1 MEKYIYIILLLLG
14 VHSNAQ
20 NLATNSSFEIYTTC
34 PASPGQIGQ
43 LGSIVTDWVSN
54 GGDINYFNACSP
66 SCAEFGVCGS
76 SAYLGVRNRCGY
88 QLPYDGNGYVG
99 ILLSGRITYL
109 IPPFDTVWA
118 AHTFLGTQLAQILTP
133 GTRYF
138 VTAHIS
144 RSGSYYGYEGACNN
158 FGFHFYTY
166 PHNAISNSCLTDN
179 NPQVHEPSII
189 LDSVN
194 WTRISGSFI
203 ADSAYQYLA
212 LGNFYENANTDTVD
226 MNNKHGAPDNYA
238 YYYVDYVSVSE
249 DSLWD
254 VTAMPEIT
262 KLGQQIEIYPN
273 PASTVLNIKNIRSEK
288 TLFTISDVLGK
299 VIYKKLSE
307 SNFLQIDI
315 IDIKP
320 GLYFIR
326 NSEGVNK
333 KFVKL

>member
-1 MEKYIYIILLLLG
+1 MKKYSYIFLILISFRLS
-14 VHSNAQ
+14 SNAQ
-20 NLATNSSFEIYTTC
+20 NLVPNQSFENANLC
-34 PASPGQIGQ
+34 PADFDELWRVQNWVDYGIG
-43 LGSIVTDWVSN
+43 
-54 GGDINYFNACSP
+54 INYFNACSP
-66 SCAEFGVCGS
+66 SCDDVGICDSYGHM
-76 SAYLGVRNRCGY
+76 GIRNPCGY
-88 QLPYDGNGYVG
+88 QLPYDGDSYIGVHLAG
-99 ILLSGRITYL
+99 IFISPIPPYDTSWGTGGFYLGAQLIQNL
-109 IPPFDTVWA
+109 IP
-118 AHTFLGTQLAQILTP
+118 GTK
-133 GTRYF
+133 YF

-144 RSGSYYGYEGACNN
+144 RAGGYYGYNGACNN

-166 PHNAISNSCLTDN
+166 PHDSINRCSVDN
-179 NPQVHEPSII
+179 NAQVHETNIVT
-189 LDSVN
+189 DSVN
-194 WTRISGSFI
+194 WTRVSGSFI

-212 LGNFYENANTDTVD
+212 LGNFYDRAHTDTIE
-226 MNNKHGAPDNYA
+226 MINNNQIPSNFA

-254 VTAMPEIT
+254 VTATLEIT
-262 KLGQQIEIYPN
+262 KSGQQIEIYPN
-273 PASTVLNIKNIRSEK
+273 PASTVLNIKNSGSEK

-320 GLYFIR
+320 GLYFIH

>member
-1 MEKYIYIILLLLG
+1 M
-14 VHSNAQ
+14 
-20 NLATNSSFEIYTTC
+20 
-34 PASPGQIGQ
+34 
-43 LGSIVTDWVSN
+43 
-54 GGDINYFNACSP
+54 
-66 SCAEFGVCGS
+66 
-76 SAYLGVRNRCGY
+76 
-88 QLPYDGNGYVG
+88 
-99 ILLSGRITYL
+99 
-109 IPPFDTVWA
+109 
-118 AHTFLGTQLAQILTP
+118 

-166 PHNAISNSCLTDN
+166 PHNFTNRCQTDN
-179 NPQVHEPSII
+179 NPQINESKII
-189 LDSVN
+189 TDSVN
-194 WTRISGSFI
+194 WTRVSGSFI

-212 LGNFYENANTDTVD
+212 LGNFYYDANTDTVD
-226 MNNKHGAPDNYA
+226 MNNKQRHPDNFA

-254 VTAMPEIT
+254 VTATLEIT
-262 KLGQQIEIYPN
+262 KSGQQIEIYPN
-273 PASTVLNIKNIRSEK
+273 PASNVLNIKNSGSEK

>member
-1 MEKYIYIILLLLG
+1 MKKYIYIILLLHR

-20 NLATNSSFEIYTTC
+20 NLVPNSSFENNTGC
-34 PASPGQIGQ
+34 PTNWDGFYKVI
-43 LGSIVTDWVSN
+43 DWTNN
-54 GGDINYFNACSP
+54 GGAGNYFNACSP
-66 SCAEFGVCGS
+66 SCAENVFCDPNNHMGI
-76 SAYLGVRNRCGY
+76 RNPCGY
-88 QLPYDGNGYVG
+88 QLPYDGAGYAG
-99 ILLSGRITYL
+99 IALSYTNTFLL
-109 IPPFDTVWA
+109 PPFN
-118 AHTFLGTQLAQILTP
+118 TFWGVHGFVGTQLTQSLTP
-133 GTRYF
+133 GTKYF

-144 RSGSYYGYEGACNN
+144 RAGGEYGYQGASNN

-166 PHNAISNSCLTDN
+166 PHDVFNNPCTLDN
-179 NPQVHEPSII
+179 NPQVNESKII
-189 LDSVN
+189 TDSVN
-194 WTRISGSFI
+194 WTRVSGSFI

-212 LGNFYENANTDTVD
+212 LGNFYDDANTDTVD
-226 MNNKHGAPDNYA
+226 MNNKHRYPDNIA

-273 PASTVLNIKNIRSEK
+273 PASTVLNIKNSGSEK

-320 GLYFIR
+320 GLYFIH